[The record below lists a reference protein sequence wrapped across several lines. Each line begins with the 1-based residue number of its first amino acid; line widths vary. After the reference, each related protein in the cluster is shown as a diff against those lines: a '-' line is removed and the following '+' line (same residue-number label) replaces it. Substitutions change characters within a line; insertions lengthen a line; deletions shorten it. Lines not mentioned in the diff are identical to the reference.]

1 MPATA
6 WTGRTWWANNSNTQ
20 ARSWRSSGWHVAAVD
35 LAGRKVT
42 FARGRVGGTHA
53 EPAVTDTNREGLE
66 EAPDAAPLEPAGEV
80 LLTVAFQWLHAGAVT
95 LDGPGKLVF
104 PHGLRPVGGMYRLT
118 LHPADA
124 GGRPQVYIGESQD
137 VCRRLT
143 GNYRNPNPGQATSQ
157 RISDALRDHLRGGGR
172 VSLDVA
178 YAATVTAGSSP
189 AAPLRLDWQA
199 GRILAESAG
208 VVQLQL
214 EGEADLLNLD
224 RSGRPAVPADPGA
237 VPGTSEQSNA

>member
-1 MPATA
+1 M
-6 WTGRTWWANNSNTQ
+6 
-20 ARSWRSSGWHVAAVD
+20 
-35 LAGRKVT
+35 
-42 FARGRVGGTHA
+42 GGTHA

-80 LLTVAFQWLHAGAVT
+80 LLTVAFQLLHAGAVT

-178 YAATVTAGSSP
+178 YAATVTREAHRRHRCVWIGRPVGSWPSRLEWCSCNSRARQTCSTWTGP
-189 AAPLRLDWQA
+189 AAQRC
-199 GRILAESAG
+199 
-208 VVQLQL
+208 
-214 EGEADLLNLD
+214 
-224 RSGRPAVPADPGA
+224 
-237 VPGTSEQSNA
+237 PGTPARSPGQARV